1 MSAIAF
7 LQAIHWL
14 GGYYL
19 VAAMGSSY
27 GYVCP
32 CVVYQYAYLSKPV
45 ALKSTAYNKIY
56 RVVI

>member
-19 VAAMGSSY
+19 VAAMGSTY
-27 GYVCP
+27 EYV
-32 CVVYQYAYLSKPV
+32 
-45 ALKSTAYNKIY
+45 
-56 RVVI
+56 